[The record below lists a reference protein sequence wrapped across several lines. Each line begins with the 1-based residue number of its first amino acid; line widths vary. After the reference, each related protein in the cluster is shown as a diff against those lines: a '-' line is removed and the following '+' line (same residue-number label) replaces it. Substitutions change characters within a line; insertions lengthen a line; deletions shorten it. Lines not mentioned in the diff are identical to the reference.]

1 MEATF
6 EQKTFIFKTP
16 SGTSRGV
23 LTEKYTWFISLKDK
37 NRIGIGECS
46 IIPGLSPDFLDVNQ
60 YESKIKEVCDNIQ
73 HFVEHQDELS
83 VFPSILFG
91 LETALL
97 NLNHNQSLVY
107 FNNDFTRGNLKIPIN
122 GLVWMGDESFMLS
135 QIKSKIA
142 EGFNCI
148 KIKVG
153 AIDFEK
159 ECHILATIR
168 KNYSEAE
175 IEIRLDA
182 NGAFLKDEVIAKLEV
197 LADYKIH
204 SIEQPIKAGYWDD
217 MESVVK
223 NSPIPIA
230 LDEELIGVNAI
241 DEKIKLLNKIK
252 PDYII
257 LKPSLHGG
265 LTGTKEWI
273 ECAKNLNIQ
282 WWITSALE
290 SNVGLSAISQFVSEF
305 NVTIPQGLG
314 TGSLYTNNTESNL
327 KVENGYIFTVS

>member
-1 MEATF
+1 MKAIF
-6 EQKTFIFKTP
+6 EKKTFLFKTP

-23 LTEKYTWFISLKDK
+23 LTEKHAWFITLKDE
-37 NRIGIGECS
+37 NRTGVGECS
-46 IIPGLSPDFLDVNQ
+46 VIPGLSPDFLDVNQ
-60 YESKIKEVCDNIQ
+60 YESKIKEVCDNI
-73 HFVEHQDELS
+73 HYFIENQDELS
-83 VFPSILFG
+83 IFPSILFG

-122 GLVWMGDESFMLS
+122 GLVWMGDESFMLN
-135 QIKSKIA
+135 QIKTKIE
-142 EGFNCI
+142 EGFKCI

-182 NGAFLKDEVIAKLEV
+182 NGAFLKDEVIAKFEV
-197 LADYKIH
+197 LSDYKIH
-204 SIEQPIKAGYWDD
+204 SIEQPIKAGNWND
-217 MESVVK
+217 MRFVVE
-223 NSPIPIA
+223 NSIIPIA
-230 LDEELIGVNAI
+230 LDEELIGVSRKAQ
-241 DEKIKLLNKIK
+241 KIELLNKIK

-265 LTGTKEWI
+265 LVGTKEWI